1 MKDEIL
7 VAVQNLKPI
16 AADHDLTTSQLALA
30 GVLQNENVSSAIMGA
45 TKPAQVKENVKAAGV
60 KLSLDVMANIDKIL
74 GDLPER
80 RADQDK
86 TPRPRA

>member
-1 MKDEIL
+1 
-7 VAVQNLKPI
+7 
-16 AADHDLTTSQLALA
+16 
-30 GVLQNENVSSAIMGA
+30 MGA

-60 KLSLDVMANIDKIL
+60 KLAKDVMAAIDKIL

-80 RADQDK
+80 SADMDK